1 MPLTER
7 ELDEIFD
14 SVVRD
19 PRSGHGLDVEESCR
33 LFAEALKAR
42 TTLAEYPSSMRSM
55 EQRYIDAFINTAVT
69 RPGFVDR
76 IKKSINLYL

>member
-14 SVVRD
+14 SVMRD
-19 PRSGHGLDVEESCR
+19 PRSRRGLDVEETCR
-33 LFAEALKAR
+33 LLAEALKAKA
-42 TTLAEYPSSMRSM
+42 TPAEYPSSIRSM
-55 EQRYIDAFINTAVT
+55 EQRYLDAFINTAVV

-76 IKKSINLYL
+76 IKKSMNLYL